1 MHLNEIMP
9 FPRETVLARLAKTQ
23 RIITIEGNATAQ
35 LARLV
40 TTETHLRIA
49 DSILRYDGRPF
60 NLEEV
65 ERELE
70 KQV

>member
-1 MHLNEIMP
+1 MHLNEILP
-9 FPRETVLARLAKTQ
+9 FPRETVLARLAKAQ

-40 TTETHLRIA
+40 TTETRLRIA
-49 DSILRYDGRPF
+49 DSILQYDGRAF
-60 NLEEV
+60 NVEEA

-70 KQV
+70 KQT